1 MGLER
6 LVTLFSLQLLI
17 NRLLTLCIL
26 LQFLYDFAFYLF
38 MILMIIASQVIVA
51 TNIAETSLTVDGII
65 FVIDGGYC
73 KLKVFNPRIGKFYY
87 NSVSIKRQITPDL
100 K

>member
-1 MGLER
+1 M
-6 LVTLFSLQLLI
+6 
-17 NRLLTLCIL
+17 
-26 LQFLYDFAFYLF
+26 YDFAIYLF
-38 MILMIIASQVIVA
+38 AVLMIIAFQVIVA

-87 NSVSIKRQITPDL
+87 NSVYRKIQITPDL